1 MMIKFKIK
9 DLMSLRL
16 THKIWSGFAVILL
29 MLIVV
34 SVTTLLTLTE
44 SETSFDNV
52 VNEYQPRTLV
62 SLELSGHVRA
72 AAGSLGFYLLSKED
86 AHKKNYESSLVN
98 ISNSLDELK
107 SLVGDSQDT
116 DSKQQLSSIEQNIE
130 KFAAYK
136 DKMLHLASNQLDNFP
151 ALKYAADNI
160 NPVSR
165 ELLQALSNMVSAEQ
179 EEDVSVERRDFLMEI
194 EAARYAWAIIMGHI
208 RTYMIAG
215 DKSALENVQLY
226 LEQFKKKVAEINGKS
241 DLLGFEQEEF
251 FVVVTEKTSQFE
263 SSLDGVI
270 KIFSSNQY
278 RTDSFLLR
286 SEVGP
291 IVLAIDSDL
300 KQLVNKERKN
310 IQTTGAS
317 LLSSL
322 ATSKMTIIG
331 LLVIGVG
338 LGVLLS
344 WVIARAI
351 VKPMEQAVSAMEDIA
366 QGNGDLTK
374 RLDDSANDEI
384 GEMAKGFNAFAEKIQ
399 MLIASSVDITGR
411 VDEKVGRLFVVS
423 EETKTRAD
431 RQQAQTEEVAEN
443 VREVAANVGSVT
455 ENASLAVEA
464 ASSANTATTEGK
476 KVVDDTIQSIES
488 MASGVQS
495 ASDAMRSLTEQTD
508 KIGTVVDVI
517 KGIAEQTNLL
527 ALNAA
532 IEAARAGEQGRG
544 FAVVADEVRTLAS
557 RTQTSTDEIEAMI
570 KSLQHDAG
578 SATETMEHER
588 ERASNSVEQAAKTA
602 QAFETIYESVSSI
615 SRMNNEIEQAA
626 QAQQQ
631 KTDHVNT
638 IIEGLIEI
646 AEENAA
652 GAQQTHSAANELTE
666 LETELKRYM
675 TQFKI

>member
-1 MMIKFKIK
+1 MIKLKIK
-9 DLMSLRL
+9 DLTKLRL

-62 SLELSGHVRA
+62 SLELAGHVRA
-72 AAGSLGFYLLSKED
+72 AAGSLGFYLLSKD
-86 AHKKNYESSLVN
+86 AVHKKNYEASLVN
-98 ISNSLDELK
+98 ITNSLDQLK
-107 SLVGDSQDT
+107 GLIASSKDNI
-116 DSKQQLSSIEQNIE
+116 SKQQLVSIEDNVS
-130 KFAAYK
+130 KFIAYK
-136 DKMLHLASNQLDNFP
+136 DQMLLLATSQLDNLP
-151 ALKYAADNI
+151 AVKYASETI
-160 NPVSR
+160 NPNSR
-165 ELLQALSNMVSAEQ
+165 EISQALSNMIAAEQ
-179 EEDVSVERRDFLMEI
+179 EEDVSLERRTFLMNI
-194 EAARYAWAIIMGHI
+194 EAARYAWSTTMGHI
-208 RTYMIAG
+208 RTYMIVG
-215 DKSALENVQLY
+215 DQSAYENVKLY
-226 LEQFKKKVAEINGKS
+226 LDQFRKKIANIDANS

-251 FVVVTEKTSQFE
+251 F
-263 SSLDGVI
+263 GVI
-270 KIFSSNQY
+270 NQKIGAFEVGLEKVKNIFKGNKA
-278 RTDSFLLR
+278 RTDAFLMR
-286 SEVGP
+286 TEVGP
-291 IVLAIDSDL
+291 LLLAIDSDL
-300 KQLVNKERKN
+300 KQLVTKEREN
-310 IQTTGAS
+310 IQSTGTS

-322 ATSKMTIIG
+322 HSSKMTIIG
-331 LLVIGVG
+331 LLAVGVA
-338 LGVLLS
+338 LGIFIS

-351 VKPMEQAVSAMEDIA
+351 VKPMEQAVAAMDDIA

-399 MLIASSVDITGR
+399 MLIASSVDITSK
-411 VDEKVGRLFVVS
+411 VDEKVSRLFVVS

-431 RQQAQTEEVAEN
+431 KQQLQTEEVAQN
-443 VREVAANVGSVT
+443 VREVASNVESVT
-455 ENASLAVEA
+455 ENASLAVQA
-464 ASSANTATTEGK
+464 ASSANVATTEGK

-488 MASGVQS
+488 MAAGVQS

-557 RTQTSTDEIEAMI
+557 RTQTSTNEIEAMI

-588 ERASNSVEQAAKTA
+588 ERAGNSVEQAARTA

-631 KTDHVNT
+631 KTDHVNV

>member
-1 MMIKFKIK
+1 MIKLKIK
-9 DLMSLRL
+9 DLMRLRL

-34 SVTTLLTLTE
+34 SGTTLLTLTE
-44 SETSFDNV
+44 SETSFDKV

-86 AHKKNYESSLVN
+86 AHKKNYEASLVN
-98 ISNSLDELK
+98 ISNSLEELK
-107 SLVGDSQDT
+107 ALVASSEDDE
-116 DSKQQLSSIEQNIE
+116 SKQQLSSIEQNIE
-130 KFAAYK
+130 KFAGYK

-151 ALKYAADNI
+151 ALKYAANNI

-179 EEDVSVERRDFLMEI
+179 EEDVSAERRDFLMEI

-208 RTYMIAG
+208 RTYMLAG
-215 DKSALENVQLY
+215 DESALGNVKLY
-226 LEQFKKKVAEINGKS
+226 LEQFKKKIDEINSKS

-251 FVVVTEKTSQFE
+251 FVVVTEKTAQFE
-263 SSLDGVI
+263 SSLEGVI

-291 IVLAIDSDL
+291 IVIAIDSDL
-300 KQLVNKERKN
+300 KQLVGKERKN
-310 IQTTGAS
+310 IQTTGS
-317 LLSSL
+317 NLLSSL
-322 ATSKMTIIG
+322 SASKMTIIG
-331 LLVIGVG
+331 MLVIGVG

-374 RLDDSANDEI
+374 RLNDTANDEI

-399 MLIASSVDITGR
+399 MLIASSVDITAR
-411 VDEKVGRLFVVS
+411 VDEKVSRLFIVS

-431 RQQAQTEEVAEN
+431 KQQAQTEEVAQN
-443 VREVAANVGSVT
+443 VREVAENVESVT

-464 ASSANTATTEGK
+464 ASSANVATTEGK

-488 MASGVQS
+488 MAAGVQS

-570 KSLQHDAG
+570 KSLQQDAG
-578 SATETMEHER
+578 SATQTMEHER
-588 ERASNSVEQAAKTA
+588 ERASDSVEQAAKTA
-602 QAFETIYESVSSI
+602 LAFETIYESVSSI

-631 KTDHVNT
+631 KTDHVNV